1 MWALSVLP
9 RGTLS
14 SEWLALLRQARMGR
28 PAELATRKVLG
39 HSERNVIA
47 HRMNTRP
54 RTYLRFAAPL
64 DVNAH
69 LRHHSPVVHG
79 T

>member
-9 RGTLS
+9 HGTLS
-14 SEWLALLRQARMGR
+14 SELLALLRQARMVR
-28 PAELATRKVLG
+28 PAELATSKVPG
-39 HSERNVIA
+39 HSELNVIA

-54 RTYLRFAAPL
+54 RTCLRFAAPL
-64 DVNAH
+64 DVYVH
-69 LRHHSPVVHG
+69 LRHHSPVVRG

>member
-14 SEWLALLRQARMGR
+14 RELLALLRQARMGR
-28 PAELATRKVLG
+28 AAELATRKVPG
-39 HSERNVIA
+39 HSELNVIA
-47 HRMNTRP
+47 HRP
-54 RTYLRFAAPL
+54 SKSLRTYLHFAVPL
-64 DVNAH
+64 EVYVH
-69 LRHHSPVVHG
+69 LRHHSPVVRG